1 MAQSQPDV
9 HSIRITSQGK
19 IKNWV
24 SFALN
29 SFQENP
35 DLPLAFH
42 TISPKVSKGKKD
54 AKKLASSAAL
64 VPRLLTVVE
73 IVKREYLR
81 DLATRRSPRMKGL
94 HQYNEIGTLED
105 TEDTKEEKAE
115 GGADEE
121 QERAKKIVEAVSGK
135 NHVRQTQTPFMRV
148 TLSTCELPHLEAA
161 GATFVHS
168 RLYPV
173 NESDVNRFLDISRQQ
188 LGNSR
193 SLPKQELLNGDG
205 EKKAR
210 RLQKE
215 ALRNKLK
222 DPPTQMQKNTKT
234 ATEWL
239 NHRFQHIYNPER
251 LARPVKPC
259 FIILN
264 GCYEEKTGNES
275 HPYRTRNPTVLF
287 A

>member
-161 GATFVHS
+161 GATYQPPTTRKLS
-168 RLYPV
+168 K
-173 NESDVNRFLDISRQQ
+173 SA
-188 LGNSR
+188 
-193 SLPKQELLNGDG
+193 
-205 EKKAR
+205 KAR
-210 RLQKE
+210 AAKRRRREEGEE
-215 ALRNKLK
+215 AAERG
-222 DPPTQMQKNTKT
+222 T
-234 ATEWL
+234 AEQAQGSADS
-239 NHRFQHIYNPER
+239 N
-251 LARPVKPC
+251 A
-259 FIILN
+259 
-264 GCYEEKTGNES
+264 EEHEDGDRMVES
-275 HPYRTRNPTVLF
+275 
-287 A
+287 